1 MDKGQF
7 AILRF
12 AKYKGPE
19 ISNIEAHNE
28 RTKEKYASNP
38 DVDTSRSKDNFH
50 IIQPTDKYRAMSE
63 ALIKQYECPRAR
75 SDSVRIVETLIT
87 ASPEFFKGKKKSE
100 IRGFF
105 EHAVD
110 FLKQELGED
119 RLISAVV
126 HMDEKTPHMHVSFV
140 PITQD
145 GHLSAKR
152 ILGNR
157 KTLTAWQDR
166 YWKHMVSKYPEL
178 ERGESA
184 SKTGREHIPPRV
196 FKQAANLNK
205 QAKRIH
211 ELLADANP
219 FHAKKNAEELDKLL
233 RSFIPDYG
241 RFATKARLYEQTIKD
256 LKADK
261 SNLEAKNEDLKG
273 DLKEANDKVK
283 SRKLDEAQL
292 KADLYNLQR
301 QMDTTC
307 SARWTRS
314 RRRSWRC
321 IPANLHT
328 ERGGLQMR
336 CEVPVWEK
344 ANLTLEE
351 AAAYSGIG
359 INKLREL
366 SDSDDCKFVLW
377 VGSKRLLKRRPL
389 EQYLEQAYSI

>member
-19 ISNIEAHNE
+19 ISGIEAHNE

-63 ALIKQYECPRAR
+63 ALIKQYECPRVR

-157 KTLTAWQDR
+157 KALTAWQDR

-211 ELLADANP
+211 ELLADTNP

-233 RSFIPDYG
+233 RKFIPDYG

-261 SNLEAKNEDLKG
+261 SNLEAKNEELKG

-301 QMDTTC
+301 QMDKIPPEIVAMYTGK
-307 SARWTRS
+307 SAHR
-314 RRRSWRC
+314 
-321 IPANLHT
+321 
-328 ERGGLQMR
+328 ERGL
-336 CEVPVWEK
+336 
-344 ANLTLEE
+344 ANEM
-351 AAAYSGIG
+351 
-359 INKLREL
+359 
-366 SDSDDCKFVLW
+366 
-377 VGSKRLLKRRPL
+377 
-389 EQYLEQAYSI
+389 

>member
-1 MDKGQF
+1 MAKAQYG
-7 AILRF
+7 ILRF

-28 RTKEKYASNP
+28 RTKETYASNP
-38 DVDTSRSKDNFH
+38 DVDLSRSKFNLH
-50 IIQPTDKYRAMSE
+50 LIEPQDKYRAQAE
-63 ALIKQYECPRAR
+63 ARIKECQCPRVC
-75 SDSVRIVETLIT
+75 SNSVRVVETLIT
-87 ASPEFFKGKKKSE
+87 ASPEFFEGKKRE
-100 IRGFF
+100 EVRAYF
-105 EHAVD
+105 EHALG
-110 FLKQELGED
+110 FLQSRIAPENF
-119 RLISAVV
+119 ISAVV

-145 GHLSAKR
+145 GHLSAKL

-184 SKTGREHIPPRV
+184 SKTGREHIPPRI

-211 ELLADANP
+211 ELLADTNP
-219 FHAKKNAEELDKLL
+219 FKAKKNAAELDKLL

-256 LKADK
+256 LQADK
-261 SNLEAKNEDLKG
+261 SRLEGEKEELQSDLKA
-273 DLKEANDKVK
+273 ANDKVK

-301 QMDTTC
+301 QMEK
-307 SARWTRS
+307 
-314 RRRSWRC
+314 
-321 IPANLHT
+321 IPPEIVAMYTGKRLNQ
-328 ERGGLQMR
+328 ERG
-336 CEVPVWEK
+336 
-344 ANLTLEE
+344 
-351 AAAYSGIG
+351 
-359 INKLREL
+359 
-366 SDSDDCKFVLW
+366 D
-377 VGSKRLLKRRPL
+377 
-389 EQYLEQAYSI
+389 

>member
-1 MDKGQF
+1 
-7 AILRF
+7 
-12 AKYKGPE
+12 
-19 ISNIEAHNE
+19 
-28 RTKEKYASNP
+28 
-38 DVDTSRSKDNFH
+38 
-50 IIQPTDKYRAMSE
+50 MSE
-63 ALIKQYECPRAR
+63 ALIKQYECPRVR

-145 GHLSAKR
+145 GHLSAKL

-184 SKTGREHIPPRV
+184 SKTGREHIPPRI

-219 FHAKKNAEELDKLL
+219 FNAKKNAAELDKLL

-241 RFATKARLYEQTIKD
+241 RFSTKARLYEQTIKD
-256 LKADK
+256 LQEDK
-261 SNLEAKNEDLKG
+261 SRLEGEKEEELQG
-273 DLKEANDKVK
+273 DLKTANDKVK

-301 QMDTTC
+301 QMEKIPPEIVAMYTDK
-307 SARWTRS
+307 SANRERS
-314 RRRSWRC
+314 
-321 IPANLHT
+321 I
-328 ERGGLQMR
+328 E
-336 CEVPVWEK
+336 
-344 ANLTLEE
+344 
-351 AAAYSGIG
+351 I
-359 INKLREL
+359 
-366 SDSDDCKFVLW
+366 
-377 VGSKRLLKRRPL
+377 
-389 EQYLEQAYSI
+389 

>member
-63 ALIKQYECPRAR
+63 ALIKQYECPRVR

-126 HMDEKTPHMHVSFV
+126 HMDEKTPHMHVSFA

-166 YWKHMVSKYPEL
+166 YWEHMVGKYPEL

-211 ELLADANP
+211 ELLADTNP

-233 RSFIPDYG
+233 RKFIPDYG

-301 QMDTTC
+301 QMDKIPPEIVAMYTGK
-307 SARWTRS
+307 SAHRERS
-314 RRRSWRC
+314 
-321 IPANLHT
+321 IDI
-328 ERGGLQMR
+328 E
-336 CEVPVWEK
+336 
-344 ANLTLEE
+344 
-351 AAAYSGIG
+351 
-359 INKLREL
+359 
-366 SDSDDCKFVLW
+366 
-377 VGSKRLLKRRPL
+377 
-389 EQYLEQAYSI
+389 

>member
-38 DVDTSRSKDNFH
+38 DVDTNRSKNNFH

-63 ALIKQYECPRAR
+63 ALIKQYDCPRVR

-87 ASPEFFKGKKKSE
+87 ASPEFFKEKKKSE

-145 GHLSAKR
+145 GHLSAKL

-184 SKTGREHIPPRV
+184 SKTGREHIPPRI

-219 FHAKKNAEELDKLL
+219 FNARKNAAELDKLL

-241 RFATKARLYEQTIKD
+241 RFSTKARLYEQTIKD
-256 LKADK
+256 LQEDK
-261 SNLEAKNEDLKG
+261 SRLEGEKEELQG

-301 QMDTTC
+301 QMDKIPPEIVAMYTGK
-307 SARWTRS
+307 SAHR
-314 RRRSWRC
+314 
-321 IPANLHT
+321 
-328 ERGGLQMR
+328 ERGL
-336 CEVPVWEK
+336 
-344 ANLTLEE
+344 ANEM
-351 AAAYSGIG
+351 
-359 INKLREL
+359 
-366 SDSDDCKFVLW
+366 
-377 VGSKRLLKRRPL
+377 
-389 EQYLEQAYSI
+389 

>member
-63 ALIKQYECPRAR
+63 ALIKQYDCPRVR

-166 YWKHMVSKYPEL
+166 YWKHMVGKYPEL

-211 ELLADANP
+211 ELLADTNP
-219 FHAKKNAEELDKLL
+219 FNAKKNAAELDKLL
-233 RSFIPDYG
+233 RCFIPDYG
-241 RFATKARLYEQTIKD
+241 RFATKARLYEQAIKD
-256 LKADK
+256 LEKDK
-261 SNLEAKNEDLKG
+261 KRLEGKNAELNQE
-273 DLKEANDKVK
+273 LKEATSVTTKH
-283 SRKLDEAQL
+283 KLEESQL

-301 QMDTTC
+301 QMEK
-307 SARWTRS
+307 
-314 RRRSWRC
+314 
-321 IPANLHT
+321 IPPEIVAMYTGKSTHR
-328 ERGGLQMR
+328 E
-336 CEVPVWEK
+336 
-344 ANLTLEE
+344 
-351 AAAYSGIG
+351 
-359 INKLREL
+359 REL
-366 SDSDDCKFVLW
+366 AN
-377 VGSKRLLKRRPL
+377 
-389 EQYLEQAYSI
+389 EM

>member
-1 MDKGQF
+1 MAKAQYG
-7 AILRF
+7 ILRF

-28 RTKEKYASNP
+28 RSKETYASNP
-38 DVDTSRSKDNFH
+38 DVDLNRSKFNFH
-50 IIQPTDKYRAMSE
+50 LIEPRDKYRAQAE
-63 ALIKQYECPRAR
+63 ARIKECQCPRVC
-75 SDSVRIVETLIT
+75 SNSVRVVETLIT
-87 ASPEFFKGKKKSE
+87 ASPEFFEGKKRE
-100 IRGFF
+100 EVRAYF
-105 EHAVD
+105 EHALG
-110 FLKQELGED
+110 FLQSRIAPENF
-119 RLISAVV
+119 ISAVV

-145 GHLSAKR
+145 GRLSAKL

-211 ELLADANP
+211 ELLEDTNP
-219 FHAKKNAEELDKLL
+219 FNAKKNAAELDKLL

-261 SNLEAKNEDLKG
+261 SRLEGEKEELQG
-273 DLKEANDKVK
+273 DLKAANDKVK

-301 QMDTTC
+301 QMEK
-307 SARWTRS
+307 
-314 RRRSWRC
+314 
-321 IPANLHT
+321 IPPEIVAMYTGKRLNR
-328 ERGGLQMR
+328 ERG
-336 CEVPVWEK
+336 
-344 ANLTLEE
+344 
-351 AAAYSGIG
+351 
-359 INKLREL
+359 
-366 SDSDDCKFVLW
+366 D
-377 VGSKRLLKRRPL
+377 
-389 EQYLEQAYSI
+389 

>member
-19 ISNIEAHNE
+19 IGNIEAHNE
-28 RTKEKYASNP
+28 RTKKKYASNP
-38 DVDTSRSKDNFH
+38 DVDTNRSKNNFH
-50 IIQPTDKYRAMSE
+50 IIQPMDKYRAMSE
-63 ALIKQYECPRAR
+63 ALIKQYDCPRVR
-75 SDSVRIVETLIT
+75 SDSVRIVETLVT

-145 GHLSAKR
+145 GRLSAKL
-152 ILGNR
+152 I
-157 KTLTAWQDR
+157 
-166 YWKHMVSKYPEL
+166 HMVSKYPEL

-184 SKTGREHIPPRV
+184 SKTGREHIPPRI

-211 ELLADANP
+211 ELLVDTNP
-219 FHAKKNAEELDKLL
+219 FNAKKNAAELDKLL

-256 LKADK
+256 LQTDK
-261 SNLEAKNEDLKG
+261 SRLEDEKEGLQSDLKA
-273 DLKEANDKVK
+273 ANDKVK

-301 QMDTTC
+301 QMEKIPPEIVAMYTGK
-307 SARWTRS
+307 RLS
-314 RRRSWRC
+314 R
-321 IPANLHT
+321 
-328 ERGGLQMR
+328 ERG
-336 CEVPVWEK
+336 
-344 ANLTLEE
+344 
-351 AAAYSGIG
+351 
-359 INKLREL
+359 
-366 SDSDDCKFVLW
+366 D
-377 VGSKRLLKRRPL
+377 
-389 EQYLEQAYSI
+389 

>member
-19 ISNIEAHNE
+19 IANIEAHNE

-38 DVDTSRSKDNFH
+38 DVDTNRSKNNFH

-63 ALIKQYECPRAR
+63 ALIKQYDCPRVR

-145 GHLSAKR
+145 GRLSAKL

-184 SKTGREHIPPRV
+184 SKTGREHIPPRI

-211 ELLADANP
+211 ELLADTSP
-219 FHAKKNAEELDKLL
+219 FHARKNAAELDKLL

-256 LKADK
+256 LQADK
-261 SNLEAKNEDLKG
+261 SRLEDEKEELQG
-273 DLKEANDKVK
+273 DLKAANDKVK

-301 QMDTTC
+301 QMEKIPPEIVAMYTGK
-307 SARWTRS
+307 SANR
-314 RRRSWRC
+314 
-321 IPANLHT
+321 
-328 ERGGLQMR
+328 ERGL
-336 CEVPVWEK
+336 
-344 ANLTLEE
+344 ANEM
-351 AAAYSGIG
+351 
-359 INKLREL
+359 
-366 SDSDDCKFVLW
+366 
-377 VGSKRLLKRRPL
+377 
-389 EQYLEQAYSI
+389 

>member
-63 ALIKQYECPRAR
+63 ALIKKYDCPRVR

-145 GHLSAKR
+145 GHLSAKL

-184 SKTGREHIPPRV
+184 SKTGREHIPPRI
-196 FKQAANLNK
+196 FKQAANLNN

-211 ELLADANP
+211 ELLADTNP
-219 FHAKKNAEELDKLL
+219 FNARKNAAELDKLL
-233 RSFIPDYG
+233 CSFIPDYG

-256 LKADK
+256 LQTDK
-261 SNLEAKNEDLKG
+261 SKLEDEKEELQG
-273 DLKEANDKVK
+273 DLKAANDKVK

-301 QMDTTC
+301 QMEKIPPEIVAMYTGK
-307 SARWTRS
+307 SANR
-314 RRRSWRC
+314 
-321 IPANLHT
+321 
-328 ERGGLQMR
+328 ERGL
-336 CEVPVWEK
+336 
-344 ANLTLEE
+344 ANEM
-351 AAAYSGIG
+351 
-359 INKLREL
+359 
-366 SDSDDCKFVLW
+366 
-377 VGSKRLLKRRPL
+377 
-389 EQYLEQAYSI
+389 